1 MLSNATTVAG
11 THLRTVAKYLSR
23 RVQVATVV
31 SALFVMAVATGRA
44 QALSD
49 QPTVVQCSDC
59 TLVASR
65 VARLGAD
72 ADGPE
77 FNRLALA
84 VIRDSRGRII
94 AGPISSRA
102 QFAVYS
108 PSGKLLKVV
117 GSAGS
122 GPGEFRNI
130 GDVVVTPGDSLVV
143 FDVELRRLSIFD
155 PEFRYVRSFPFS
167 PHRRLTISA
176 DGTLYGV
183 GNLRSGTSVGFA
195 VHRYS
200 LKDGARAMS
209 FEEDTA
215 LLKGDDSSL
224 NNVFVA
230 GQVAPDL
237 FMVRDEPYKIVRR
250 DSKGVS
256 VPFKYQPSWLP
267 YPRTYRSKAGRPG
280 TAELLPEPPIL
291 LEPRP
296 HVRGLRIERDGNL
309 WISGSV
315 AKADWRKYPNPHEP
329 AHAREGKRNGSP
341 APFNPVNSYERV
353 TKWYTN
359 VIDIVSVKDAKLVDR
374 ARLPFT
380 TGWLLGEGYVAGAVV
395 NDDGALI
402 IEVWR
407 LSRPK

>member
-1 MLSNATTVAG
+1 M
-11 THLRTVAKYLSR
+11 RTIAKYLSTLI
-23 RVQVATVV
+23 QLATVV
-31 SALFVMAVATGRA
+31 SALFGIAVSTGRA
-44 QALSD
+44 QVRAD
-49 QPTVVQCSDC
+49 QPIGQCSDC

-65 VARLGAD
+65 VAQLGAD
-72 ADGPE
+72 ADGPD

-84 VIRDSRGRII
+84 VVRDSRGRII

-108 PSGKLLKVV
+108 PSGKLLKVI
-117 GSAGS
+117 GTAGS

-130 GDVVVTPGDSLVV
+130 GDIVVTPGDSIVV

-155 PEFRYVRSFPFS
+155 PDFRYVRGFSFP

-183 GNLRSGTSVGFA
+183 GNLRSGAAAGYA

-200 LKDGARAMS
+200 LQNGTRTAS
-209 FEEDTA
+209 FDEDVA
-215 LLKGDDSSL
+215 LFDDANSSL

-230 GQVAPDL
+230 GQAAPDL
-237 FMVRDEPYKIVRR
+237 FIVRDDPYKIIRR
-250 DSKGVS
+250 DPKGVI
-256 VPFKYQPSWLP
+256 VPFNYQPAWLP
-267 YPRTYRSKAGRPG
+267 YPHAYRTKPGRPR

-296 HVRGLRIERDGNL
+296 HVRGMRVERDGSL

-315 AKADWRKYPNPHEP
+315 AKADWRKYANPHEP
-329 AHAREGKRNGSP
+329 MRPRESKQNGPTARINMVER
-341 APFNPVNSYERV
+341 YEMD

-359 VIDIVSVKDAKLVDR
+359 VIDVVSVKDAKLIDR

-380 TGWLLGEGYVAGAVV
+380 TGWLLGEGYVAGAIV
-395 NDDGALI
+395 NADGGLVI
-402 IEVWR
+402 DVWR
-407 LSRPK
+407 LSRP

>member
-1 MLSNATTVAG
+1 MLPTAYRFATRIQSASV
-11 THLRTVAKYLSR
+11 L
-23 RVQVATVV
+23 
-31 SALFVMAVATGRA
+31 SALFCLTASSSPAA
-44 QALSD
+44 QARATE
-49 QPTVVQCSDC
+49 PTVTQCSDC
-59 TLVASR
+59 TLVAIR

-72 ADGPE
+72 ADGPD
-77 FNRLALA
+77 FNRLSLA
-84 VIRDSRGRII
+84 VVRDSRGRII

-117 GSAGS
+117 GTAGS

-130 GDVVVTPGDSLVV
+130 GDMVVTPGDSLVV
-143 FDVELRRLSIFD
+143 FDVERRRISIFD
-155 PEFRYVRSFPFS
+155 PAFRYVRGFPFS
-167 PHRRLTISA
+167 PHRRLTVSA

-183 GNLRSGTSVGFA
+183 GDLRAGPTAGFA

-200 LKDGARAMS
+200 LKDGARTAS
-209 FEEDTA
+209 FDEDPA
-215 LLKGDDSSL
+215 LLRRDDSSL

-230 GQVAPDL
+230 AQVAPNL
-237 FMVRDEPYKIVRR
+237 FVVRDEPYQIVRR
-250 DSKGVS
+250 DPYGVA
-256 VPFKYQPSWLP
+256 VPFNYQPSWLP
-267 YPRTYRSKAGRPG
+267 YPRTYRSKPGRPG
-280 TAELLPEPPIL
+280 TPELLPEPPIL

-296 HVRGLRIERDGNL
+296 HVRGMRVERDGNL

-315 AKADWRKYPNPHEP
+315 AKTDWRKYANPHEAVRP
-329 AHAREGKRNGSP
+329 RESKQNGSSP
-341 APFNPVNSYERV
+341 RLNMVERYERD

-359 VIDIVSVKDAKLVDR
+359 VIDVVSVKDVKLVDR